1 MHDLDRALQEFE
13 SQSQPP
19 GSYEFAQQ
27 GEGEGEYDLEGEG
40 EYEGDSEYQ
49 GEGDFEGSYEA
60 EGEYGG
66 GQFEGEGDFEG
77 AQYEGEGEYEGE
89 GQLSSSGPVFDEVE
103 EMEQAASL
111 LEVQDESELDQF
123 LGRLID
129 TVKKK
134 LTGFLPPDVQN
145 ALGESLKKVAGIAL
159 PKIGAA
165 LGNIVLPGAG
175 GALGAA
181 AGSNAA
187 KLFGLEL
194 EGMSYEDQEFEIARR
209 IVSLGAEATRAA
221 SEVAAPDAGPAAAD
235 AAKSALLQAA
245 QTHAP
250 GLASSVAAAPPFPPM
265 PYPGMRYG
273 RGPRR
278 RTGRW
283 YRRGHRIVLVGV

>member
-1 MHDLDRALQEFE
+1 
-13 SQSQPP
+13 
-19 GSYEFAQQ
+19 
-27 GEGEGEYDLEGEG
+27 
-40 EYEGDSEYQ
+40 
-49 GEGDFEGSYEA
+49 
-60 EGEYGG
+60 
-66 GQFEGEGDFEG
+66 
-77 AQYEGEGEYEGE
+77 
-89 GQLSSSGPVFDEVE
+89 
-103 EMEQAASL
+103 MEQAASL
-111 LEVQDESELDQF
+111 LEVQNEGELDHF

-165 LGNIVLPGAG
+165 IGSVVLPGAG
-175 GALGAA
+175 TALGAT

-194 EGMSYEDQEFEIARR
+194 EGMSYEDQEFEVARR
-209 IVSLGAEATRAA
+209 IVSLGAEAARVA
-221 SEVAAPDAGPAAAD
+221 SEVAGPDAGPPAAD
-235 AAKSALLQAA
+235 TAKSALVQAA

-250 GLASSVAAAPPFPPM
+250 GLAASVAAAPVFPPM
-265 PYPGMRYG
+265 RYPGVGYG